1 MKRRNK
7 RILLGTL
14 MALSLVGVS
23 TATAFIVTGATQTH
37 QGTADSAIILDW
49 GETSVMGEIKSLS
62 PGAPAYREITAKA
75 PVRSTSA
82 TDEEATVTFTLAKA
96 NGATNPQFIGLKVE
110 IATQAWTESGTQAVG
125 TIEVTTEDQSEN
137 LFYESDAVTV
147 DTTFYLRF
155 TIDQDIFNEY
165 YAPRVDQATL
175 SATLTAHYGI

>member
-1 MKRRNK
+1 MKKSRK
-7 RILLGTL
+7 ILLGTL
-14 MALSLVGVS
+14 MACSLVGIG

-37 QGTADSAIILDW
+37 QGAADSAIILDW
-49 GETSVMGEIKSLS
+49 GETSVMGDIASLS

-75 PVRSTSA
+75 PIRSTSA
-82 TDEEATVTFTLAKA
+82 KDEAKVTFTLAKA